1 MTCIQ
6 KIYHSFTWSFLDL
19 TCFDIQCLS
28 CWCSW
33 SRDNCGKSLSTGFHR
48 LFRRCRAFFCTLSQS
63 WSLSERLVFPPILSN
78 WHNFHFEIQICDK
91 HLIINI
97 LHEQRS
103 LHFHHYRYDVLILRE
118 RRLPSTNQK
127 TNFINSSNYG
137 DVSRIQAAVTFNIIK
152 HKTQDFLPNW

>member
-78 WHNFHFEIQICDK
+78 WHNFHFEITDMRQTLNHKHFAWAKILALPPLQIWRPYPQRKTSAFNEPKDK
-91 HLIINI
+91 
-97 LHEQRS
+97 
-103 LHFHHYRYDVLILRE
+103 FH
-118 RRLPSTNQK
+118 Q
-127 TNFINSSNYG
+127 
-137 DVSRIQAAVTFNIIK
+137 Q
-152 HKTQDFLPNW
+152 Q